1 MMNKLSV
8 ALVAMSLV
16 AVAQPASA
24 QKTCWGVP
32 CDAPPLCF
40 DGRPCPKAPTG
51 DVHSQITIKSID
63 SQRVFATDGTVLW
76 VPKPKEVSVDGL
88 QVAPEALKP
97 GMVCDVNSGGMIT
110 PKNIFTCKSK

>member
-1 MMNKLSV
+1 MMSKLLV

-24 QKTCWGVP
+24 QQLTDCYWGM
-32 CDAPPLCF
+32 
-40 DGRPCPKAPTG
+40 GNCPKIP
-51 DVHSQITIKSID
+51 DVKDQITIKSID
-63 SQRVFATDGTVLW
+63 GQKVFATNGNSYP

-97 GMVCDVNSGGMIT
+97 GMVCEVNRGVPQIL
-110 PKNIFTCKSK
+110 PRNIFTCKTS

>member
-1 MMNKLSV
+1 MMKKLS
-8 ALVAMSLV
+8 AAIVAMSLV

-24 QKTCWGVP
+24 QVMCWDGP
-32 CDAPPLCF
+32 CKKIPDLK
-40 DGRPCPKAPTG
+40 D
-51 DVHSQITIKSID
+51 QITIKSID
-63 SQRVFATDGTVLW
+63 GKKVFATNGNSYP

-97 GMVCDVNSGGMIT
+97 GIACEVNRGTAFM

>member
-1 MMNKLSV
+1 MMSKLS
-8 ALVAMSLV
+8 AAFVAMSLV

-24 QKTCWGVP
+24 QCFGP

-40 DGRPCPKAPTG
+40 DGRPCPPPPKG
-51 DVHSQITIKSID
+51 DVHYQITIKSID
-63 SQRVFATDGTVLW
+63 SQRVFATDSTVFWL
-76 VPKPKEVSVDGL
+76 PKPKEVSVDGL

-97 GMVCDVNSGGMIT
+97 GMVCDVNRGGMIT